1 MADDIQIIPNQ
12 PAADDLTSLSDERL
26 LDQARAAGV
35 DATMLLQTLHQP
47 TRLRPVTPDQ
57 YTIDRRNTKG
67 TPEWL
72 EKNGPL
78 SGKSEG
84 YRVAA
89 GAGQGVVDVGRH
101 LGNLV
106 GLIPDEDIERY
117 KQLDAPLKADPNGRV
132 GGVLGAA
139 APLAIPGMG
148 IEALTAR
155 YAPML
160 AASRVASGALQ
171 GAGQGYIMGDPG
183 NRGASTVAGL
193 IGGGVIPAA
202 GSAVNVIRRGV
213 NPTPAARQ
221 LLDAGVDL
229 TPGQMNPAGTLNKL
243 EESARTLPIVGPAI
257 EKARGDAQAQF
268 QKAVMQ
274 DAAAPGS
281 KLQTPPGDINKL
293 FDEAYRTYEPLYDQ
307 AKGFPIY
314 PKIVNQ
320 NGVDIPLPNA
330 LRYAT
335 QDRSV
340 QIGNKERKQVAD
352 WLDNQLTQLSHA
364 HPGKLLDSEDLL
376 TLRSTIRTQGRQ
388 YNNGSS
394 VAERATGQLYNN
406 AEDAITKT
414 LESQLPADAMN
425 ALNAAD
431 TGYAKLKVVEDA
443 VARAKDRPG
452 GFTGNQLS
460 EAVKGSTTKQR
471 YARGQGN
478 LRDWSSAGQE
488 IFSTRTPMTG
498 ATLAP
503 VLGTAAV
510 GYAHPAVAAPLV
522 GGLAGL
528 TLTQLGRKMAAG
540 NTAPQR
546 ALNTVAQRISDAA
559 QRAGNAAGLSPM
571 QQAAVGAAGN
581 DVLRGALVD
590 RQLQSN
596 EPVPSPLKNAN
607 WWGNFN
613 AQLPQDRNQ

>member
-1 MADDIQIIPNQ
+1 
-12 PAADDLTSLSDERL
+12 
-26 LDQARAAGV
+26 
-35 DATMLLQTLHQP
+35 
-47 TRLRPVTPDQ
+47 
-57 YTIDRRNTKG
+57 
-67 TPEWL
+67 
-72 EKNGPL
+72 
-78 SGKSEG
+78 
-84 YRVAA
+84 
-89 GAGQGVVDVGRH
+89 
-101 LGNLV
+101 
-106 GLIPDEDIERY
+106 
-117 KQLDAPLKADPNGRV
+117 
-132 GGVLGAA
+132 
-139 APLAIPGMG
+139 
-148 IEALTAR
+148 
-155 YAPML
+155 
-160 AASRVASGALQ
+160 
-171 GAGQGYIMGDPG
+171 
-183 NRGASTVAGL
+183 
-193 IGGGVIPAA
+193 
-202 GSAVNVIRRGV
+202 
-213 NPTPAARQ
+213 
-221 LLDAGVDL
+221 
-229 TPGQMNPAGTLNKL
+229 
-243 EESARTLPIVGPAI
+243 
-257 EKARGDAQAQF
+257 
-268 QKAVMQ
+268 MQ

-281 KLQTPPGDINKL
+281 TLQTPPGDINKL

-320 NGVDIPLPNA
+320 NGVDIPLPSA
-330 LRYAT
+330 FKLAT

-388 YNNGSS
+388 YNNGTT

-406 AEDAITKT
+406 AEEAITKT
-414 LESQLPADAMN
+414 LESQLPSDAMN

-431 TGYAKLKVVEDA
+431 AGYSKLKVVEDA

-460 EAVKGSTTKQR
+460 EAVKGSTSKQR

-503 VLGTAAV
+503 VLGGAAM

-528 TLTQLGRKMAAG
+528 TLTQLGRRMAAG

-559 QRAGNAAGLSPM
+559 QRAGHAAGLSPM

-590 RQLQSN
+590 RQVQSN
-596 EPVPSPLKNAN
+596 EPIPSPLKNAN
-607 WWGNFN
+607 WWGNLN

>member
-1 MADDIQIIPNQ
+1 MADPVQIISNP
-12 PAADDLTSLSDERL
+12 PPADDLTSLSDERL
-26 LDQARAAGV
+26 LEQARAAGI
-35 DATMLLQTLHQP
+35 DATPFVQALHQP
-47 TRLRPVTPDQ
+47 NPRTAVTPDR
-57 YTIDRRNTKG
+57 YTIERRNTKG

-78 SGKSEG
+78 AGQSEG

-89 GAGQGVVDVGRH
+89 GAGQGLYNVARH
-101 LGNLV
+101 AGNLLGMV
-106 GLIPDEDIERY
+106 SDADMESAKER
-117 KQLDAPLKADPNGRV
+117 DAPLVNDPNGRV
-132 GGVLGAA
+132 GNIAGAGA
-139 APLAIPGMG
+139 TLAIPGMAM
-148 IEALTAR
+148 ESLAAR
-155 YAPML
+155 YLPLL
-160 AASRVASGALQ
+160 AGSRVATGALT
-171 GAGQGYIMGDPG
+171 GAGQGYMMGDPG
-183 NRGASTVAGL
+183 NRGTSTVAGL
-193 IGGGVIPAA
+193 IGGGAIPAA
-202 GSAVNVIRRGV
+202 GSALNVVRRGV

-293 FDEAYRTYEPLYDQ
+293 FDEAYKSYEPLYDQ
-307 AKGFPIY
+307 AKGFPVY

-320 NGVDIPLPNA
+320 NGVDVPLPTA
-330 LRYAT
+330 LKAAT

-340 QIGNKERKQVAD
+340 QIGSKDRKQVAD
-352 WLDNQLTQLSHA
+352 WLDNQLSQLSHA

-376 TLRSTIRTQGRQ
+376 TLRSSIRTQGRQ
-388 YNNGSS
+388 YNNGST

-406 AEDAITKT
+406 AEEAITKT
-414 LESQLPADAMN
+414 LESQLPSDAMS

-431 TGYAKLKVVEDA
+431 AGYSKLKVVEDA

-460 EAVKGSTTKQR
+460 EAVKGSTSKQR

-510 GYAHPAVAAPLV
+510 GYAHPAVGAPLV

-528 TLTQLGRKMAAG
+528 TLTQLGRKIAAG
-540 NTAPQR
+540 RTAPQR
-546 ALNTVAQRISDAA
+546 ALNTVAERISDAA
-559 QRAGNAAGLSPM
+559 QRAGTAAGLSPM

-590 RQLQSN
+590 RQVQSN

-613 AQLPQDRNQ
+613 AGLPQDRTQ